1 MCTQKLGMQ
10 ISIAALFLI
19 GKKWKK
25 PQCLSRREEKGERE
39 GVREKDG
46 GVIL

>member
-25 PQCLSRREEKGERE
+25 PQCLSRREEKGERD
-39 GVREKDG
+39 KAFKK
-46 GVIL
+46 LPLS